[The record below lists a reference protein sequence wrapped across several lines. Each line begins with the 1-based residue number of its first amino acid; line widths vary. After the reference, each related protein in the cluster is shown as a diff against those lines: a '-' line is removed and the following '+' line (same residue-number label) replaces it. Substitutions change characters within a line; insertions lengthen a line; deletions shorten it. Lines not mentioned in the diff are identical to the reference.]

1 MIRGAQP
8 GEAAHRPVEDA
19 TPSMSAISR
28 RDFGEGEARAL
39 LLRAGFGGTPG
50 EIRALAAMDP
60 RDAVDH
66 VMGEEGDPPPA
77 AAVSARERFGSIIR
91 EPTRAER
98 MAYRIA
104 LRNGDDETIQ
114 RFQLERQRQRR
125 MDRRQLREFQRW
137 WLSRMVGA
145 PAPLPE
151 KITLL
156 WHGHFASSH
165 RKVRNTHHMAL
176 QQDLFR
182 REALGSFA
190 ALLRG
195 IVRDPATLA
204 YLDNHRSTQRAP
216 NENLAREL
224 MELFSLGAGRYRER
238 DIKEGARA
246 LTGHTFE
253 GDEFVFREQWH
264 DGGVK
269 EILGRRGRF
278 DGDDFVEIILA
289 QRRCAE
295 FLAATL
301 YGWFVAPLPDDVGEA
316 PVNQRSVILSLTRTA
331 LANRYDLRATV
342 RRLLLSEHFY
352 DPAFRG
358 TKIKSPAELTVGL
371 LRSLG
376 APAARPGVLV
386 GSMDRMGQTPLLPP
400 NVAGWPQG
408 RGWINTTTMLARQNL
423 PALALTGAGRR
434 GDIDRLGR
442 GGMFDPSGLVAE
454 LGLGDGSTA
463 SETAWALARHML
475 GVWAEAERNPLIGA
489 RVGAAIDAARG
500 AEGSERALRMILTLA
515 ATPEYQLC

>member
-1 MIRGAQP
+1 MIRSAQP
-8 GEAAHRPVEDA
+8 GEAARRPVRDA

-28 RDFGEGEARAL
+28 RDFGEAEARHL
-39 LLRAGFGGTPG
+39 LLRAGFGGTPK

-60 RDAVDH
+60 RDAVER
-66 VMGEEGDPPPA
+66 VMGEPDA
-77 AAVSARERFGSIIR
+77 ASAVSASERFGSIIR
-91 EPTRAER
+91 EPTREQR
-98 MAYRIA
+98 MAYRRA
-104 LRNGDDETIQ
+104 LREGDDETIQ

-125 MDRRQLREFQRW
+125 MDRRQLGEFQRW
-137 WLSRMVGA
+137 WVSRMVDA

-151 KITLL
+151 KMTLL
-156 WHGHFASSH
+156 WHGHFASSQ

-204 YLDNHRSTQRAP
+204 YLDNHRSTKRAP

-246 LTGHTFE
+246 LTGYTFE
-253 GDEFVFREQWH
+253 GDAFVFREAWH
-264 DGGVK
+264 DRGIK
-269 EILGRRGRF
+269 TILGRDGNF

-295 FLAATL
+295 FQAATL
-301 YGWFVAPLPDDVGEA
+301 YGWFVAPLPEDVGDA
-316 PVNQRSVILSLTRTA
+316 PVNQRSVILSLTRTVV
-331 LANRYDLRATV
+331 ANRYDLRATV

-352 DPAFRG
+352 DEAFRG
-358 TKIKSPAELTVGL
+358 TKIKSPAELTAGL

-376 APAARPGVLV
+376 APAARPGALV

-400 NVAGWPQG
+400 NVAGWPVG

-423 PALALTGAGRR
+423 PALALTRAGRR
-434 GDIDRLGR
+434 RDIDRLGR
-442 GGMFDPSGLVAE
+442 GGSFDPTGLVAE
-454 LGLGDGSTA
+454 LGLGEGSTA

-475 GVWAEAERNPLIGA
+475 GAWAESDRNPLIGA
-489 RVGAAIDAARG
+489 RVGAAIEAARG
-500 AEGSERALRMILTLA
+500 AEGRERALRMILTLA
-515 ATPEYQLC
+515 AAPEYQLC